1 MADPNIQVPA
11 LPAASVPDNS
21 DLYHVRQ
28 GATDKKITY
37 ADLKSGITPADVS
50 AVPETRQVNTNGP
63 LTGGGTLTGDLTLD
77 INQASETVDGT
88 VELAT
93 SAETIAGTDNTRAV
107 HPAGLAT
114 LTATTTRKGL
124 VERATD
130 AEASAGTDT
139 ERFINSKQLK
149 DKFDGIQSADTV
161 TEGLVRIATV
171 AEAQDLTSD
180 SVAMSPLK
188 MANAFQGS
196 KTTDGYMTLP
206 NGWIVQWGAVSNST
220 SNTTVSFPIAFP
232 NAVLSIQLTI
242 GRGTSG
248 SSNNPVSSK
257 EPNSYW
263 YNSSTTGFTIK
274 GGPDRTYYGG
284 STYWFAIG
292 H

>member
-63 LTGGGTLTGDLTLD
+63 LTGGGALTGDLTLD

-130 AEASAGTDT
+130 TEASAGTDT

-206 NGWIVQWGAVSNST
+206 NGWIVQWLQGPTLNVTNEFR
-220 SNTTVSFPIAFP
+220 TVNWPIAFP
-232 NAVLSIQLTI
+232 NGVLHVNASWTSSIASGALANQGAYPFSWTKTSVTI
-242 GRGTSG
+242 AYDAYADGRDAIT
-248 SSNNPVSSK
+248 PL
-257 EPNSYW
+257 
-263 YNSSTTGFTIK
+263 I
-274 GGPDRTYYGG
+274 
-284 STYWFAIG
+284 FAIG